1 MREKQ
6 TTLQTEQE
14 HTLHTAIACLKDEQT
29 MAEMNKATAIRQLR
43 ETNAEGQRVTVEY
56 TKTLAALDQQITH
69 RQATLMQMELSL
81 ETLGKSRR
89 DEETK
94 LLHQQLLC
102 RAARE
107 ELVMLEEQTR
117 KLRIERT
124 TKDSMRVPSSQPIP
138 TTATAT
144 TTINATTTVV
154 NSELRDAVVSRVT
167 STLEDGHGVV
177 TNVLSSNQPSF
188 ATLNSNTSR
197 NNNNNNNNNNSTTTT
212 FATTND
218 IPSLLSSSSLMKQD
232 TMSAI
237 NPTPTTMNPPP
248 PPPPLRE
255 QIAKLRQQSQ
265 QILRNNHAATAAILR
280 PYNSS
285 I

>member
-14 HTLHTAIACLKDEQT
+14 RTLHTAIACLKDEQT
-29 MAEMNKATAIRQLR
+29 VAEIQKATAVRQLR
-43 ETNAEGQRVTVEY
+43 ETSAEGQRVMGEHS
-56 TKTLAALDQQITH
+56 KTLATLDQQIAH
-69 RQATLMQMELSL
+69 RQATLMQMEQSL

-107 ELVMLEEQTR
+107 ELLMLEDQAR
-117 KLRIERT
+117 KVRIEMT

-138 TTATAT
+138 TSASAT

-154 NSELRDAVVSRVT
+154 NSDPRDAVVSRDT

-177 TNVLSSNQPSF
+177 TNVLSSNQPSS
-188 ATLNSNTSR
+188 AL
-197 NNNNNNNNNNSTTTT
+197 NNNSNNNNSTTTT

-218 IPSLLSSSSLMKQD
+218 LPSLLSSSSLMKQD

-248 PPPPLRE
+248 PLPPLRE